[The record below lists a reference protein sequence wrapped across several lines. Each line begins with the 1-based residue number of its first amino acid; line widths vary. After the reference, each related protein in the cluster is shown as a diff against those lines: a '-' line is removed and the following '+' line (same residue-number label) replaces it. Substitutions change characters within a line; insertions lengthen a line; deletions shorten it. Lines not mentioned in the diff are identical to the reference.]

1 MKQNCFSFT
10 ATMRIF
16 VFYILFLKF
25 KNCFNETLN
34 GGYFQQNKKMGS
46 RIILTRDNIGPKMCI
61 RECLR
66 INICKGINI
75 HKDSLQCELLSDSNL
90 NSQLVSA
97 QGYSYSN
104 ITDWKM
110 ATDCCWPSNPCPEKT
125 RCVPSKSNAH
135 VCLKYDTSNEI
146 FVEII
151 TSPGFP
157 DVYDYN
163 LNETWKIEVGVGN
176 RFALEFTYFDVEK
189 GYDFVKVFDCGTN
202 IQKPLGS
209 FTGKELP
216 KKIQTTSNCIVII
229 LTTDDI
235 VNTFGF
241 SANVYKIIS

>member
-25 KNCFNETLN
+25 RNCFNETLN
-34 GGYFQQNKKMGS
+34 GGYFQKNKKMGS

-110 ATDCCWPSNPCPEKT
+110 VSIDRSCFLFWMFFILRLRFYLNYK
-125 RCVPSKSNAH
+125 
-135 VCLKYDTSNEI
+135 
-146 FVEII
+146 FV
-151 TSPGFP
+151 
-157 DVYDYN
+157 V
-163 LNETWKIEVGVGN
+163 
-176 RFALEFTYFDVEK
+176 
-189 GYDFVKVFDCGTN
+189 
-202 IQKPLGS
+202 
-209 FTGKELP
+209 
-216 KKIQTTSNCIVII
+216 
-229 LTTDDI
+229 
-235 VNTFGF
+235 
-241 SANVYKIIS
+241 